1 MPSTACPWSAYAR
14 AAVGESLRTLE
25 TADGRVLAYGL
36 WGDLDGFPILV
47 LHGTPGCRLERWPDE
62 ELFVRLGVCV
72 VTHDRAGYG
81 RSTRRPGRRV
91 VDEVDDV
98 AALADAL
105 GFERFGVT
113 GGSGGGPHALACA
126 ALLPE
131 RVVRATC
138 AVGVA
143 PFGAPG
149 LERDA
154 WLAGMDPENVK
165 EFGWAEAGE
174 AVLTRELE
182 VEYARMKERVAS
194 DPSLLLEG
202 FELSESDQAQ
212 LKRPEIMQIVRESTF
227 EHSANGVGGWVD
239 DDLAIVQPWGFDVAQ
254 VSIPVLV
261 RYGSSDVLVPP
272 AHGQWLAA
280 HVPGCVVKVDDVAG
294 HLGAD
299 PVEEITENVRWLVD
313 GEPPRSPLVA

>member
-1 MPSTACPWSAYAR
+1 
-14 AAVGESLRTLE
+14 VGESLRTLE

-182 VEYARMKERVAS
+182 VEYARMKERVAP

-313 GEPPRSPLVA
+313 GEPPMSRLVA